1 MAGDYSPRAED
12 ELYPL
17 RGQKVSEIHVELAY
31 RSRKYEVHRDWSDYT
46 TMTRIWP
53 FTSFKLV

>member
-17 RGQKVSEIHVELAY
+17 RGQKVSEVHVELAY
-31 RSRKYEVHRDWSDYT
+31 RSRKYEVHRIGVI
-46 TMTRIWP
+46 TRP
-53 FTSFKLV
+53 